1 VDVLMMGPLLSCDGN
16 MNVLLM
22 LKISEPVHCVPTTI
36 TSALFIGF
44 GHMSN
49 EWKVEEVNYEFDI

>member
-1 VDVLMMGPLLSCDGN
+1 
-16 MNVLLM
+16 VLLM

-44 GHMSN
+44 GRMSN